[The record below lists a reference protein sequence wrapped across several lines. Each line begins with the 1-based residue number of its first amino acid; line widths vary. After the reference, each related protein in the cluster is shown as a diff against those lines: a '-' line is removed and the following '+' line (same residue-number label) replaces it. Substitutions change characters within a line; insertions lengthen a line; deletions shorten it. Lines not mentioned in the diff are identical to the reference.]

1 MPEKIPLSSLP
12 RHIAQ
17 QASKHLEGEDLV
29 FVDTASFW
37 RTHRLTTLTTM
48 LVLVMFCVGVGVA
61 TAGSTDVAAL
71 YYAMIAMLPIW
82 CVVLVVLGRRHARH
96 APFLLVST
104 RSAMISQPISL
115 PASHVTSVHVIDL
128 RGIRDV
134 VVQRGLCGLCACC
147 APCNVV
153 TLRIV
158 TQADE
163 HFSVSGLSQ
172 PERAYDF
179 LMRGTVLAIPMMTP
193 KKPAA
198 LAGSGAVGSP
208 V

>member
-37 RTHRLTTLTTM
+37 RTHRMATLTTA
-48 LVLVMFCVGVGVA
+48 LVLAAFGVGVGV
-61 TAGSTDVAAL
+61 VAAGASDIAAM

-104 RSAMISQPISL
+104 RSAMISQPITMS
-115 PASHVTSVHVIDL
+115 ASTVASVHVIDL

-153 TLRIV
+153 TIRVV

-193 KKPAA
+193 KKPSAA
-198 LAGSGAVGSP
+198 ASSVSP